1 MTLEVKKELLRY
13 KILHQRLG
21 YNLEVL
27 DLINPLENEIERID
41 EKSFSFNVEVENNSI
56 TAMRF
61 LKYMDEYV
69 DCMKSYFYNM
79 TPLHCILKE
88 TLKGNDSEISSL
100 LNCLGGDDYL
110 YNVSKDSIIQENIYK
125 LIICNFIK
133 NANYIPLIE
142 DFLIEN
148 KIKLKKINDYTL
160 KESKEILNL
169 LSDIVFCMRGRGA
182 SMFLFENIEVNLSE
196 YLKRKSKSKS
206 KKYTLDDFK
215 NKYVNDRI
223 EEYAKIFK
231 AYNNKKKYLR
241 YFL

>member
-1 MTLEVKKELLRY
+1 MKLEVKKELLRY

-41 EKSFSFNVEVENNSI
+41 EKSFSFNIEAENNNI

-69 DCMKSYFYNM
+69 DCMKSYFHNI
-79 TPLHCILKE
+79 TPFHCILKE
-88 TLKGNDSEISSL
+88 AIKGNESEISVL
-100 LNCLGGDDYL
+100 LNCLGGDDYF
-110 YNVSKDSIIQENIYK
+110 YNVSKDMNIQENIYK

-133 NANYIPLIE
+133 NADYIPLINE
-142 DFLIEN
+142 FLIEN
-148 KIKLKKINDYTL
+148 KIKIKKVKDYTL

-169 LSDIVFCMRGRGA
+169 LSDIVFCMRGRGG

-206 KKYTLDDFK
+206 KKYTLDDFR
-215 NKYVNDRI
+215 NKYIKDRT
-223 EEYAKIFK
+223 EEYTKIFK

>member
-1 MTLEVKKELLRY
+1 MKLKTKKELLRY

-41 EKSFSFNVEVENNSI
+41 EKSFTFEIEVENNTI

-61 LKYMDEYV
+61 IKYMDKYV
-69 DCMKSYFYNM
+69 DCVKSYFYNI
-79 TPLHCILKE
+79 TPLHWILRE
-88 TLKGNDSEISSL
+88 SLKGNEFEISCL
-100 LNCLGGDDYL
+100 LNCLGGDDYF
-110 YNVSKDSIIQENIYK
+110 YNVSKDSNIQENIYK

-133 NANYIPLIE
+133 NAEYIPLINE
-142 DFLIEN
+142 FLTEN
-148 KIKLKKINDYTL
+148 RIKIKKVNNYTL

-169 LSDIVFCMRGRGA
+169 LSDMVFCMRGRGA
-182 SMFLFENIEVNLSE
+182 STFLFENIEVNLAE

-206 KKYTLDDFK
+206 KRYTLDDFR
-215 NKYVNDRI
+215 NKYINSRA

-231 AYNNKKKYLR
+231 AYNNKKKYLK